1 MLPILSLKSGPS
13 RHASWVLLIC
23 LWLAAPAPA
32 QVATPAA
39 LDAARASVESAGL
52 DSSQRQAALAQLEA
66 AGAQLREAAELRER
80 LARLRAEA
88 AEQPGRMDE
97 LRAQLAQ
104 DREQALAE
112 WAARLPPDADGETL
126 ERVLEQERAA
136 LSGLGLEIEAASA
149 DLALAVSQPAQA
161 LGAITALRRRQETLA
176 IPLPPSEGEPPAVAE
191 VRRLQRA
198 SELARVQAEL
208 ELRLAEQETATQR
221 QRLAE
226 LRIRELRQQQALV
239 QRRIDF
245 LQARIA
251 DLGRGEIEALIKR
264 LADQAAAG
272 AGLRGPAA
280 RIATENGQ
288 LGSELLEQIGQL
300 ALDREALAGY
310 EQGRDRAAATLRD
323 SRTRLE
329 LGGASE
335 AVGRWL
341 WSERRRL
348 ESPARLRQRLEGAR
362 STLAE
367 LRLRLIMLTEQQ
379 RELLDPEAAAA
390 ALAESARLQTDDD
403 REREVALEALKPLLE
418 DRGRLFAQ
426 LEPLLQRRIVALE
439 QAERALQE
447 QLDATLVAQQLL
459 DRYLLWTPSH
469 APIGLDWFARVP
481 EGLQDLGKLSRY
493 ATTWALVQREVGNRP
508 LRWLAALLLVL
519 ALYELRRRAPAEIE
533 ARAVRARQ
541 PGAANF
547 QATLQAFGWTLL
559 AALPGPVALALIGLL
574 LQSVGNPGRYSDSLG
589 QACMMLVVP
598 LFALQVL
605 SWTLVDRGLAHAH
618 FRWRRPRCDAL
629 RRILPRTGAIVLP
642 MYYIVSLAFIRNLDL
657 PNDVQARLA
666 AVIASVTLAWA
677 LWWLLDSDRLF
688 ALRGV
693 AREPAALRKLLR
705 LLLPAVVLG
714 VSGLALS
721 GYVYSAAIL
730 LQAMLATFSVA
741 VAIALAMA
749 LLGHSL
755 LLGER
760 QLARRRREERRAAA
774 GEDAEEPP
782 DSEADSDLTLEQ
794 VNAQTGRLLRALR
807 LTLVA
812 VGLFWVWA
820 PVLPAFAR
828 LDEIALWR
836 VTEAGLDGAAMLVPV
851 SLAAVLLGL
860 FALALTMV
868 GARNLPGLVEIGLLS
883 RTRIDAA
890 SRYAITSVLRYAIVI
905 TGLLVGLNLLGLRW
919 SQLQWLAAALT
930 VGLGFGL
937 QEIFANFVSGLIL
950 LFERPF
956 RVGDIITVGE
966 FSGRVTRIRTRATT
980 IQDFDNKEIVIPNKN
995 FITGQ
1000 LINWTLSDT
1009 STRVTIKVGVAYG
1022 TDPDRV
1028 HGLLIRAAREN
1039 SLVLADPEPKSW
1051 FLAFGASSLDFELRV
1066 YVGAVADRLPV
1077 QNDLNGRIA
1086 ALFKEHG
1093 IEIAFPQLDLH
1104 VRDLPQ
1110 APAAVPAGPAA
1121 PASPVGG

>member
-1 MLPILSLKSGPS
+1 MLPPCRSLLV
-13 RHASWVLLIC
+13 HARFP
-23 LWLAAPAPA
+23 LAASLLCLLLSGLPAHGQAPSG
-32 QVATPAA
+32 ATIE
-39 LDAARASVESAGL
+39 AARASVESAGL
-52 DSSQRQAALAQLEA
+52 DDAQRQAALARLEA
-66 AGAQLREAAELRER
+66 AGDQQRETAELRER
-80 LARLRAEA
+80 LVRLRAEVA
-88 AEQPGRMDE
+88 AQPDQMEE
-97 LRAQLAQ
+97 LRALLTL
-104 DREQALAE
+104 DREQLFGQ
-112 WAARLPPDADGETL
+112 WAARLPPEADGETL
-126 ERVLEQERAA
+126 ERILEQERAA
-136 LSGLGLEIEAASA
+136 LSGLSLAIDAAGT
-149 DLALAVSQPAQA
+149 DLALAVSQPAQE
-161 LGAITALRRRQETLA
+161 ISALRRRLETLA
-176 IPLPPSEGEPPAVAE
+176 LPLPPTAGDPVAVAE
-191 VRRLQRA
+191 ARRVARA

-226 LRIRELRQQQALV
+226 LKIRELRQEQGLV

-251 DLGRGEIEALIKR
+251 DLGRREIESLIER
-264 LADQAAAG
+264 LAEQAAASS
-272 AGLRGPAA
+272 GLRGPAA
-280 RIATENGQ
+280 RIAAENGE
-288 LGSELLEQIGQL
+288 LGSELMDQTAQL
-300 ALDREALAGY
+300 AADRDALAGY
-310 EQGRDRAAATLRD
+310 EQRRDRVAAALRD

-348 ESPARLRQRLEGAR
+348 ESPARLRQRLDGAR

-390 ALAESARLQTDDD
+390 ALAESARLQADDD
-403 REREVALEALKPLLE
+403 REREVALEALQPLLE

-426 LEPLLQRRIVALE
+426 LEPLLQRRVAALE
-439 QAERALQE
+439 QMERALQE
-447 QLDATLVAQQLL
+447 QLDNTLALQQLL

-469 APIGLDWFARVP
+469 APIGADWLVRAP
-481 EGLQDLGKLSRY
+481 EGLKDLVKTSRF
-493 ATTWALVQREVGNRP
+493 ATTWTLVQREVAARP
-508 LRWLAALLLVL
+508 LRWLAALLLLL
-519 ALYELRRRAPAEIE
+519 ALYELRRRAPAEIA
-533 ARAVRARQ
+533 ARAVLARQ

-547 QATLQAFGWTLL
+547 QATLQVFGWTLL
-559 AALPGPVALALIGLL
+559 AALPGPVALALLGLL

-589 QACMMLVVP
+589 QACLMLVLP

-605 SWTLVDRGLAHAH
+605 RWTLVDRGLAHAH
-618 FRWRRPRCDAL
+618 FRWRRPRREAL
-629 RRILPRTGAIVLP
+629 RRALPPAGAIVLS
-642 MYYIVSLAFIRNLDL
+642 MYFIMGLAFIRNLDL

-666 AVIASVTLAWA
+666 AVLASLTLAWT
-677 LWWLLDSDRLF
+677 LWWLLDSGRLF

-705 LLLPAVVLG
+705 LLLPPTVLG
-714 VSGLALS
+714 VAALALT

-730 LQAMLATFSVA
+730 LQTMLATFSLA
-741 VAIALAMA
+741 VAIALAVG

-760 QLARRRREERRAAA
+760 RLARRRREERRAAA
-774 GEDAEEPP
+774 GERAEEPA
-782 DSEADSDLTLEQ
+782 DSEADRDLTLEQ
-794 VNAQTGRLLRALR
+794 VNAQTGSLLRALR

-812 VGLFWVWA
+812 AGLLWVWA

-836 VTEAGLDGAAMLVPV
+836 VTEAGADGATALVPV

-860 FALALTMV
+860 FALALTTV
-868 GARNLPGLVEIGLLS
+868 GARNVPGLVEIGLLS
-883 RTRIDAA
+883 RTRVDAA

-1000 LINWTLSDT
+1000 LTNWTLSDT
-1009 STRVTIKVGVAYG
+1009 STRITIKVGVAYG

-1028 HGLLIRAAREN
+1028 HQQLIKAAREN
-1039 SLVLADPEPKSW
+1039 PLVLADPEPMSW
-1051 FLAFGASSLDFELRV
+1051 FMAFGASSLDFELRV
-1066 YVGAVADRLPV
+1066 YVAAVADRLPV
-1077 QNDLNGRIA
+1077 QNALNGRIA
-1086 ALFKEHG
+1086 TLFNENG

-1110 APAAVPAGPAA
+1110 APSAAPPAGAQA
-1121 PASPVGG
+1121 